1 MKTGEEGKLF
11 DDNGTELRGKVI
23 DMPDL
28 LQRLKTMSGST
39 TAQTAL
45 EVIERFRRLL
55 LPVYMGVSETAM
67 MGEPIPDEARVFTF
81 AGSGASDF
89 TYMAEFRAL
98 MGDERVIVAQAEADL
113 ARLES
118 KKNAT

>member
-28 LQRLKTMSGST
+28 IQKLKTMSGST
-39 TAQTAL
+39 TAQSAL

-55 LPVYMGVSETAM
+55 LPVYMGVSESAM
-67 MGEPIPDEARVFTF
+67 NNEPVADEERVFSF
-81 AGSGASDF
+81 SGSGASDF
-89 TYMAEFRAL
+89 TFMAEFRAL
-98 MGDERVIVAQAEADL
+98 MGDERIAVTEASRVMAENGL
-113 ARLES
+113 
-118 KKNAT
+118 K